1 MGPGWPLKCFDRG
14 FPGSFLSS
22 GQMQIRWCFKQTE
35 AASDLKGI
43 HSLWALIFTLS
54 HNQQISKTIKL
65 HCNVFLYVCVGISL
79 WGFFPLWSW
88 YLKTGQSTTAVLST
102 VLHHVRPQ
110 IASKYNNLIT
120 TNAYILLFFVSRECP
135 FWGLYI
141 LFEKRNE
148 LLLYMICLV
157 WYISLFS
164 LSKGLPHNEQGQ
176 LGKI

>member
-1 MGPGWPLKCFDRG
+1 MGPGLPLKCLDRG

-43 HSLWALIFTLS
+43 HSLWALIFTWS
-54 HNQQISKTIKL
+54 YNQQISKTIKL

-79 WGFFPLWSW
+79 WGFSPVMSW

-120 TNAYILLFFVSRECP
+120 TNAYILLLP
-135 FWGLYI
+135 
-141 LFEKRNE
+141 
-148 LLLYMICLV
+148 LLRLVQCTSCLKEETNYFYT
-157 WYISLFS
+157 WFALSYISVSFRCRRFAA
-164 LSKGLPHNEQGQ
+164 QWARTA
-176 LGKI
+176 GKDLAT